1 LKFDPEVNP
10 ILDFIKSTVDPVATR
25 KYAFEHGVQFYN
37 RKKYFEA
44 HEIFEFQWKKE
55 SGRLKIFIQALIQI
69 SVAMNKLYVNIN
81 LKGAISQAKLALEKI
96 LNLRSSNCFTL
107 KGKSYSDELI
117 QNLQELIFLLEPSFA
132 DISNYSPPKL
142 LSEVEEL
149 FL

>member
-1 LKFDPEVNP
+1 MKFDPEVNP
-10 ILDFIKSTVDPVATR
+10 ILDYIKSSDQGVDTR

-55 SGRLKIFIQALIQI
+55 FGNLKIFIQALIQI

-81 LKGAISQAKLALEKI
+81 LKGAISQAKLALEK
-96 LNLRSSNCFTL
+96 LLKLKSSNCFTL
-107 KGKSYSDELI
+107 KGSSYSGELI
-117 QNLQELIFLLEPSFA
+117 ENLQELIFLLESSSA